1 MDDTL
6 YTRQKK
12 EQNRIKKIYK
22 NLPKEQ
28 LEIAKKLI
36 ERAAYMLVSLEDM
49 EAKINED
56 GLVVK
61 MPQGAYT
68 IERAHPLLQ
77 PYNAMVKN
85 YNATIKR
92 EPAAALDVDG
102 SVMMNGFNVLGL
114 VATLDGS
121 EDLNNLVAG
130 GIYTQALNANAS
142 TEKHYPKAIAGFLE
156 VMANPSGYIMQRYTA
171 YDNSAVYVR
180 TRYDNKWYAWKSVT
194 LTTV

>member
-28 LEIAKKLI
+28 LEIVKKLI

-49 EAKINED
+49 EEKINAD

-77 PYNAMVKN
+77 QYNAMIKN
-85 YNATIKR
+85 YNATIKQ
-92 EPAAALDVDG
+92 L
-102 SVMMNGFNVLGL
+102 S
-114 VATLDGS
+114 
-121 EDLNNLVAG
+121 DLSPNNEAEKAG
-130 GIYTQALNANAS
+130 QALMQFVTKPN
-142 TEKHYPKAIAGFLE
+142 KAIKRA
-156 VMANPSGYIMQRYTA
+156 
-171 YDNSAVYVR
+171 
-180 TRYDNKWYAWKSVT
+180 
-194 LTTV
+194 